1 MIQPANMIKQKTN
14 KSSFKTLIQLSKC
27 VPPIKKTIVYF
38 IILFGIF
45 ISYAQE
51 IPTVN
56 GQYSA
61 APLSSV
67 VADIEKQIGYRF
79 YFLESWTQGI
89 NVTANFD
96 NENLTT
102 ALQSLLED
110 TSLNYHILESQKR
123 IILLENTIVYDELPN
138 GFFGPENVVKENND
152 IQSKANVP
160 PPTFYSTKNQSPR
173 NYDVAKVGKSNP
185 NNLQETYRLTG
196 RAINSKTGEPIQD
209 LAIRVKTS
217 NQITVTDA
225 NGNYN
230 LQLPAGYN
238 LLSIRAMGIA
248 ATDREVIMFNN
259 GNLDLLMEEGLQQL
273 DEVVVEAD
281 AFKNVE
287 DAITGSEQIDS
298 EESKNIPLVLGER
311 DILSVA
317 KALPGISSAGEGA
330 MGLNVR
336 GGKTDQNL
344 VLLDDAVIYNP
355 QHFFGIFQALN
366 PFTTKGV
373 DIYKGAI
380 PVEFGGRL
388 SSVFD
393 IRTKNGNV
401 EKFSGE
407 GSIGPVTGNLALEIP
422 LEKEKSSLVVGGRGA
437 YADWI
442 LRSLDDESLSNS
454 NASFFDGI
462 VKYNNKIND
471 KNEVKATAYY
481 SRDAFSITSDSLYNY
496 DNRLFSVR
504 WDHKMSD
511 KTNSALIVDNSN
523 YGFGIDFDGD
533 TNTDFKLDYS
543 INETELKYKLRTS
556 LNDKNKLD
564 YGGSAKYY
572 SVNPGSIEPDGSE
585 SDVNELSIDK
595 EQALEAALFIG
606 DEITVSDKLSVNL
619 GVRYAFFAAL
629 GEATQRTYEEGM
641 PKNEST
647 VQDTIAYSSNENIKT
662 YGGPEARVSA
672 RYLFT
677 PDFSV
682 KASLNNSYQFL
693 HTLSNNTTV
702 SPIDTWKLS
711 DLNIEAQKGYQASL
725 GFYKNFKENE
735 YELSIEGYYKKME
748 NVLDFK
754 TGANLFLNE
763 NVETQILQ
771 GDGKAYGVEFL
782 LKKKSGDLNGWLSYT
797 YSRSLYRFDSEFS
810 EERINNGEFFPS
822 NFDKPHDVSIITNYR
837 FTKRY
842 SISANFVYQTGR
854 PITYPV
860 GTFRFNNADFVAF
873 SDRNEFRIPDFYRLD
888 LGLNIEG
895 NHKKNKLAHSF
906 VTISVYNVLGRNN
919 PYSVF
924 FVTDDGEVKALQSSI
939 FSIPIPSITY
949 NFKF

>member
-1 MIQPANMIKQKTN
+1 MINHRNNDCKPHAIITQNLSFRILKLNANLL
-14 KSSFKTLIQLSKC
+14 LILLLLAPLFYSHAQDLS
-27 VPPIKKTIVYF
+27 TI
-38 IILFGIF
+38 
-45 ISYAQE
+45 
-51 IPTVN
+51 N
-56 GQYSA
+56 GQYAA
-61 APLSSV
+61 APLEEV
-67 VADIEKQIGYRF
+67 ILDIEKQTDYKF
-79 YFLESWTQGI
+79 YFLDSWTTGI
-89 NVTANFD
+89 TVSSSYK
-96 NENLTT
+96 NESLNSV
-102 ALQSLLED
+102 LQSILD
-110 TSLNYHILESQKR
+110 NTTLNYYILTSSKR
-123 IILLENTIVYDELPN
+123 IILLENTIVYDELPK
-138 GFFGPENVVKENND
+138 GFFGNEEIVSANSNSQDRNN
-152 IQSKANVP
+152 AP
-160 PPTFYSTKNQSPR
+160 PPTFYNTTKR
-173 NYDVAKVGKSNP
+173 TKREYDVAKVGKSDP
-185 NNLQETYRLTG
+185 NNLQETYLLTG
-196 RAINSKTGEPIQD
+196 RAINSKTGDPIQD
-209 LAIRVKTS
+209 LAIRVKGT
-217 NQITVTDA
+217 NQITVTDVT
-225 NGNYN
+225 GNYK
-230 LQLPAGYN
+230 LELPAGYN
-238 LLSIRAMGIA
+238 ILSVRAMGIES
-248 ATDREVIMFNN
+248 TERELIMFNN

-287 DAITGSEQIDS
+287 EAITGSEQIDS
-298 EESKNIPLVLGER
+298 ENSKNIPLVLGER
-311 DILSVA
+311 DILQVA

-380 PVEFGGRL
+380 PMEFGGRL

-393 IRTKNGNV
+393 IRTKNGNE
-401 EKFSGE
+401 EKVSGE
-407 GSIGPVTGNLALEIP
+407 GSIGPVTANLALEIP
-422 LEKEKSSLVVGGRGA
+422 LEKDKSSLIVGARGA

-442 LRSLDDESLSNS
+442 LRSLDDEALSNS

-462 VKYNNKIND
+462 LKYHNKINE

-504 WDHKMSD
+504 WDHRIND

-523 YGFGIDFDGD
+523 YGFGIDFDGE
-533 TNTDFKLDYS
+533 TNTDFNLDYS
-543 INETELKYKLRTS
+543 INETELKYKLRTL
-556 LNDKNKLD
+556 LNDKNTLD

-572 SVNPGSIEPDGSE
+572 SVNPGSIEPDGDQ
-585 SDVNELSIDK
+585 SDVNSQFIDN
-595 EQALEAALFIG
+595 EQAIEGALYVG
-606 DEITVSDKLSVNL
+606 DEITFNDKLSVNL
-619 GVRYAFFAAL
+619 GVRYAFFAAM
-629 GEATQRTYEEGM
+629 GKSTQRTYENGM

-647 VQDTIAYSSNENIKT
+647 VQDTISYSSGENIKT
-662 YGGPEARVSA
+662 YGGPELRLST

-711 DLNIEAQKGYQASL
+711 DLNIEPQKGYQASL

-735 YELSIEGYYKKME
+735 YEVSVEGYYKKME

-763 NVETQILQ
+763 NVETQVLQ

-782 LKKKSGDLNGWLSYT
+782 LKKKSGQLNGWLSYT

-822 NFDKPHDVSIITNYR
+822 NFDKPHDVSVITNYR

-860 GTFRFNNADFVAF
+860 GTFRFNNSDYVAF
-873 SDRNEFRIPDFYRLD
+873 SERNEFRIPDFYRLD

-895 NHKKNKLAHSF
+895 NHKKKKLAHSF

>member
-1 MIQPANMIKQKTN
+1 MTN
-14 KSSFKTLIQLSKC
+14 QQNDSCFSRTALKNNSYNNILLTLFFL
-27 VPPIKKTIVYF
+27 
-38 IILFGIF
+38 LGIF
-45 ISYAQE
+45 IGQSQKLPS
-51 IPTVN
+51 IS
-56 GQYSA
+56 GQYLA
-61 APLSSV
+61 TPLEEV
-67 VADIEKQIGYRF
+67 IVDIEKQTDYKF
-79 YFLESWTQGI
+79 YFI
-89 NVTANFD
+89 NTWVNGVTVTKTFD
-96 NENLTT
+96 NENINI
-102 ALQSLLED
+102 ALQAIFEN
-110 TSLNYHILESQKR
+110 TSLNFYIVETSKR
-123 IILLENTIVYDELPN
+123 IVLLENTIVYDELPN
-138 GFFGPENVVKENND
+138 GFFGREELELENVITK
-152 IQSKANVP
+152 QKSNVP
-160 PPTFYSTKNQSPR
+160 LPTFYNTTNQNKR
-173 NYDVAKVGKSNP
+173 DYNVAKVGKSDP
-185 NNLQETYRLTG
+185 KSLQETYQLTG
-196 RAINSKTGEPIQD
+196 KAINSKTADAIQD
-209 LAIRVKTS
+209 LAIRVKGT
-217 NQITVTDA
+217 NQITVTDV

-230 LQLPAGYN
+230 LALPAGYN
-238 LLSIRAMGIA
+238 VLSIRAMGIES
-248 ATDREVIMFNN
+248 TEREVIMFNN

-281 AFKNVE
+281 AYKNVE

-380 PVEFGGRL
+380 PMEFGGRL

-393 IRTKNGNV
+393 IRSKNGNV
-401 EKFSGE
+401 EKLSGE
-407 GSIGPVTGNLALEIP
+407 GSIGPVTANLALEIP
-422 LEKEKSSLVVGGRGA
+422 LEKGKSSLVVGGRGA

-442 LRSLDDESLSNS
+442 LRSLDDEALSNS

-462 VKYNNKIND
+462 IKYHNKIND

-496 DNRLFSVR
+496 NNRLFSVR
-504 WDHKMSD
+504 WDHRIGD
-511 KTNSALIVDNSN
+511 KTNSALIVNNSN
-523 YGFGIDFDGD
+523 YGFGIDFDGE
-533 TNTDFKLDYS
+533 TNTDFNLDYS
-543 INETELKYKLRTS
+543 INETEVKYKLRTS
-556 LNDKNKLD
+556 LNDKNTID

-572 SVNPGSIEPDGSE
+572 SVNPGSIEPDGGE
-585 SDVNELSIDK
+585 SDINELFIDK
-595 EQALEAALFIG
+595 EQAVEAALFIG
-606 DEITVSDKLSVNL
+606 DEITVNKKLSVNL

-647 VQDTIAYSSNENIKT
+647 VQDTIAYSNNENIKT
-662 YGGPEARVSA
+662 YGGPEARVAA

-677 PDFSV
+677 PDFSI

-711 DLNIEAQKGYQASL
+711 DLNIEAQTGYQASL

-822 NFDKPHDVSIITNYR
+822 NFDKPHDVSVITNYR

>member
-1 MIQPANMIKQKTN
+1 MTEQQNDNCLLPSIIVTTSPSN
-14 KSSFKTLIQLSKC
+14 
-27 VPPIKKTIVYF
+27 TIRLHKYLLLFLLF
-38 IILFGIF
+38 IIGI
-45 ISYAQE
+45 SNTYSQE
-51 IPTVN
+51 LPTIN
-56 GQYSA
+56 GQYA
-61 APLSSV
+61 AIPLEEV
-67 VADIEKQIGYRF
+67 LVDIEKQTDFEF
-79 YFLESWTQGI
+79 YFIKSWIDGI
-89 NVTANFD
+89 TVTETFD
-96 NENLTT
+96 KENINS
-102 ALQSLLED
+102 ALQSIFED
-110 TSLNYHILESQKR
+110 TSLNFYIIETSKR
-123 IILLENTIVYDELPN
+123 IVLLENTIVYDELPN
-138 GFFGPENVVKENND
+138 GFFGREEKEQVNT
-152 IQSKANVP
+152 IAKQKSNVP
-160 PPTFYSTKNQSPR
+160 PPTFYNTTNQNKR
-173 NYDVAKVGKSNP
+173 NYNVAKVGKSDP
-185 NNLQETYRLTG
+185 NNLQETYQLTG
-196 RAINSKTGEPIQD
+196 RAINSKTADAIQD
-209 LAIRVKTS
+209 LAIRVKGS
-217 NQITVTDA
+217 NQITVTDTS
-225 NGNYN
+225 GNYN
-230 LQLPAGYN
+230 LTLPAGYN
-238 LLSIRAMGIA
+238 VLSIRAMGIES
-248 ATDREVIMFNN
+248 TEREVVMFNN

-281 AFKNVE
+281 AYKNVE

-380 PVEFGGRL
+380 PMEFGGRL

-393 IRTKNGNV
+393 IRSKNGNV
-401 EKFSGE
+401 EKLSGE
-407 GSIGPVTGNLALEIP
+407 GSIGPVTANLALEIP
-422 LEKEKSSLVVGGRGA
+422 LEKEKSSLIVGGRGA

-442 LRSLDDESLSNS
+442 LRSLDDEALSNS

-462 VKYNNKIND
+462 IKYHNKINEN
-471 KNEVKATAYY
+471 NEVKATAYY

-504 WDHKMSD
+504 WDHRIGN
-511 KTNSALIVDNSN
+511 KTNSALIVNNSN
-523 YGFGIDFDGD
+523 YGFGIDFDGE
-533 TNTDFKLDYS
+533 TNTDFNLDYS

-556 LNDKNKLD
+556 LNDKHTLD

-572 SVNPGSIEPDGSE
+572 SVNPGSIEPDSGD
-585 SDVNELSIDK
+585 SDINALYIDN
-595 EQALEAALFIG
+595 EQAVEGALFIG
-606 DEITVSDKLSVNL
+606 DEITLNEKLSVNL

-629 GEATQRTYEEGM
+629 GESTQRTYQDDM

-647 VQDTIAYSSNENIKT
+647 VQDTISYSSGENIKT
-662 YGGPEARVSA
+662 FGGPEARISA

-711 DLNIEAQKGYQASL
+711 DLNIDAQKGYQASL

-782 LKKKSGDLNGWLSYT
+782 LKKKSGNLNGWLSYT

-810 EERINNGEFFPS
+810 EERINNGKFFPS
-822 NFDKPHDVSIITNYR
+822 NFDKPHDVSVITNYR

-842 SISANFVYQTGR
+842 SLSANFVYQTGR

-895 NHKKNKLAHSF
+895 NHKKKKLAHSF

-939 FSIPIPSITY
+939 FSVPIPSITY

>member
-1 MIQPANMIKQKTN
+1 MINYHN
-14 KSSFKTLIQLSKC
+14 NNCLSFTSITQNLSLKNVKFKNLSFTLL
-27 VPPIKKTIVYF
+27 
-38 IILFGIF
+38 ILFTLF
-45 ISYAQE
+45 SSYAQE
-51 IPTVN
+51 LSTIN
-56 GQYSA
+56 GQYSSI
-61 APLSSV
+61 PLEQV
-67 VADIEKQIGYRF
+67 ILNIEEQTDYKF
-79 YFLESWTQGI
+79 YFLNPWARGI
-89 NVTANFD
+89 KVSSSFE
-96 NENLTT
+96 NENLTNV
-102 ALQSLLED
+102 LQSILED
-110 TSLNYHILESQKR
+110 TSLNFYILDSSKR
-123 IILLENTIVYDELPN
+123 ILLLENTIIYDELPK
-138 GFFGPENVVKENND
+138 GFFGSEEVTQTTSYSQNRTN
-152 IQSKANVP
+152 AP
-160 PPTFYSTKNQSPR
+160 PPTFYNINSQTKR
-173 NYDVAKVGKSNP
+173 EYDVAKVGKSDP
-185 NNLQETYRLTG
+185 SNLQKTYLLSG
-196 RAINSKTGEPIQD
+196 RAINSKTGDPIQD
-209 LAIRVKTS
+209 LAIRVKGT

-225 NGNYN
+225 SGNYN
-230 LQLPAGYN
+230 LELPAGYN
-238 LLSIRAMGIA
+238 ILNVRAMGIKS
-248 ATDREVIMFNN
+248 TDREIIMFNN

-281 AFKNVE
+281 AYKNVE

-380 PVEFGGRL
+380 PMEFGGRI

-393 IRTKNGNV
+393 IRSKNGNV
-401 EKFSGE
+401 EKLSGE
-407 GSIGPVTGNLALEIP
+407 GSIGPVTANLALEIP
-422 LEKEKSSLVVGGRGA
+422 LEKEKSSLIVGGRGA

-442 LRSLDDESLSNS
+442 LRSLDDEALSNS

-462 VKYNNKIND
+462 IKYHNKINE

-496 DNRLFSVR
+496 NNRLFSVR
-504 WDHKMSD
+504 WDHRIGD
-511 KTNSALIVDNSN
+511 KTNSALIVNNSN
-523 YGFGIDFDGD
+523 YGFGIDFDGE
-533 TNTDFKLDYS
+533 TNTDFNLDYS

-556 LNDKNKLD
+556 LNDKNTID
-564 YGGSAKYY
+564 YGASAKYY
-572 SVNPGSIEPDGSE
+572 SVNPGSIKPDGGE
-585 SDVNELSIDK
+585 SDINELFIDK
-595 EQALEAALFIG
+595 EQAVEAALFIG
-606 DEITVSDKLSVNL
+606 DEITVNEKLSVNL

-629 GEATQRTYEEGM
+629 GEATQRIYEEGM

-677 PDFSV
+677 SDFSI

-711 DLNIEAQKGYQASL
+711 DLNIEAQTGYQASL

-822 NFDKPHDVSIITNYR
+822 NFDKPHDVSVITNYR

>member
-1 MIQPANMIKQKTN
+1 MTKQPNNNYLLLTIIK
-14 KSSFKTLIQLSKC
+14 SK
-27 VPPIKKTIVYF
+27 KKFSKNLYDHIFF
-38 IILFGIF
+38 IIFIFLFPLTSI
-45 ISYAQE
+45 YAQNNTNISGE
-51 IPTVN
+51 YSSIPLKEVITH
-56 GQYSA
+56 
-61 APLSSV
+61 
-67 VADIEKQIGYRF
+67 IESQTNYKF
-79 YFLESWTQGI
+79 YFLEEWTQGI
-89 NVTANFD
+89 KVNKTFN
-96 NENLTT
+96 NEELSSVLETI
-102 ALQSLLED
+102 LED
-110 TSLNYHILESQKR
+110 TSLNFHILNTTNR
-123 IILLENTIVYDELPN
+123 VILLENGLVYDELPK
-138 GFFGPENVVKENND
+138 GFFGPEEASEEKNSTRITNNSPPPVFYNTD
-152 IQSKANVP
+152 NQSKKTYQV
-160 PPTFYSTKNQSPR
+160 TKI
-173 NYDVAKVGKSNP
+173 GKSDP
-185 NNLQETYRLTG
+185 DNLRETYLLTG
-196 RAINSKTGEPIQD
+196 RAINSSTGNPIQD
-209 LAIRVKTS
+209 LAIRTKGS
-217 NQITVTDA
+217 NLITVTDA
-225 NGNYN
+225 NGNYS
-230 LQLPAGYN
+230 LELPAGHN
-238 LLSIRAMGIA
+238 VLNIRAMGIA
-248 ATDREVIMFNN
+248 STEREIIMFNN

-287 DAITGSEQIDS
+287 EAITGSEQIDS

-336 GGKTDQNL
+336 GGKTGQNL

-393 IRTKNGNV
+393 IRSKNGNE
-401 EKFSGE
+401 EKLSGE
-407 GSIGPVTGNLALEIP
+407 GSVGPVTANLALEIP
-422 LEKEKSSLVVGGRGA
+422 LEKEKSSLIVGGRAA

-442 LRSLDDESLSNS
+442 LRSLDDESLNNS

-462 VKYNNKIND
+462 IKYHNKVNEKND
-471 KNEVKATAYY
+471 VKATAYY
-481 SRDAFSITSDSLYNY
+481 SRDAFSITSDSLYKYN
-496 DNRLFSVR
+496 NRLFSLR
-504 WDHKMSD
+504 WNHNIND
-511 KTNSALIVDNSN
+511 KTNTALILNNSN
-523 YGFGIDFDGD
+523 YGFGIDFDGE
-533 TNTDFKLDYS
+533 TNTDFNLDYG
-543 INETELKYKLRTS
+543 INETEIKYKLRTS
-556 LNDKNKLD
+556 LNTKNTLD
-564 YGGSAKYY
+564 YGASAKYY
-572 SVNPGSIEPDGSE
+572 SVNPGSIEPDGNE
-585 SDVNELSIDK
+585 SDIAPRSIDN
-595 EQALEAALFIG
+595 EQAVEGALFIG
-606 DEITVSDKLSVNL
+606 DELTLNEKLSVNL

-629 GEATQRTYEEGM
+629 GKATQRTYEDGM

-647 VQDTIAYSSNENIKT
+647 VQDTISYSSGENIKT
-662 YGGPEARVSA
+662 YGGPEVRLSA

-711 DLNIEAQKGYQASL
+711 DLNIAPQKGYQASL

-748 NVLDFK
+748 DVLDFK

-810 EERINNGEFFPS
+810 EERINNGDFFPS
-822 NFDKPHDVSIITNYR
+822 NFDKPHDVSVITNYR
-837 FTKRY
+837 FTRRY

-854 PITYPV
+854 PITYPI

-873 SDRNEFRIPDFYRLD
+873 SDRNKFRIPDFYRLD

>member
-1 MIQPANMIKQKTN
+1 MTKLQNDSCFSQTTIKYILSFVIIRYN
-14 KSSFKTLIQLSKC
+14 KNFLFNLLF
-27 VPPIKKTIVYF
+27 F
-38 IILFGIF
+38 IGI
-45 ISYAQE
+45 ISGHSQDLPN
-51 IPTVN
+51 IS

-61 APLSSV
+61 TP
-67 VADIEKQIGYRF
+67 IEEVIVDFERQTDFKF
-79 YFLESWTQGI
+79 FFLDEWI
-89 NVTANFD
+89 NGVTVTKTYD
-96 NENLTT
+96 NENINN
-102 ALQSLLED
+102 ALQSLFED
-110 TSLNYHILESQKR
+110 TSLNFYIEENSKR
-123 IILLENTIVYDELPN
+123 VVLLENTIVYDALPN
-138 GFFGPENVVKENND
+138 GFFGREEITEQNTYSP
-152 IQSKANVP
+152 SKNNVP
-160 PPTFYSTKNQSPR
+160 PPAFYTTNTQVKR
-173 NYDVAKVGKSNP
+173 NYDVAKVGKSDP
-185 NNLQETYRLTG
+185 NNLQKSYRLTG
-196 RAINSKTGEPIQD
+196 RVINSKTGEPIPD
-209 LAIRVKTS
+209 LTIRVKGS
-217 NQITVTDA
+217 NQITVSDT
-225 NGNYN
+225 NGNYS
-230 LQLPAGYN
+230 LALPAGYN
-238 LLSIRAMGIA
+238 VLSLRAMGIA
-248 ATDREVIMFNN
+248 STDREVIMYNY

-281 AFKNVE
+281 AFKNIE
-287 DAITGSEQIDS
+287 EAITGSEQIDS

-344 VLLDDAVIYNP
+344 VLLDDTVIYNP

-401 EKFSGE
+401 EKLSGE

-422 LEKEKSSLVVGGRGA
+422 LEKEKSSLIIGGRGA

-462 VKYNNKIND
+462 IKYHNKIND

-496 DNRLFSVR
+496 DNRLFSIR

-511 KTNSALIVDNSN
+511 KTNSALIIDNSN

-533 TNTDFKLDYS
+533 TNTDFNLDYS

-556 LNDKNKLD
+556 LNDKNTLD

-585 SDVNELSIDK
+585 SDVNELSIDN

-822 NFDKPHDVSIITNYR
+822 NFDKPHDVSVITNYR

-873 SDRNEFRIPDFYRLD
+873 SDRNEFRIEDFYRLD

-895 NHKKNKLAHSF
+895 NHKKKKLVHSF

-924 FVTDDGEVKALQSSI
+924 FVTEDGEVKALQSSI